1 MRLILVVVLTLSLF
15 SCKKTITDNG
25 HGRMCTYTC
34 SNATLSPQISG
45 TKEELDTILVKTY
58 NLNSSFA
65 NKDLV
70 DTKYYY
76 NPVTGDIR
84 LAENREYEIIAVAD
98 TFRITGIQFEPAR
111 QAYILCADHCTLAAT
126 SVTVNG
132 VIKKPSVSERDV
144 YTFQIN

>member
-1 MRLILVVVLTLSLF
+1 MRLFVIAVLSLSLF

-34 SNATLSPQISG
+34 GNATLTPRLNGSA
-45 TKEELDTILVKTY
+45 EDLDTVVLKTY
-58 NLNSSFA
+58 SINGNFTADKL
-65 NKDLV
+65 K

-76 NPVTGDIR
+76 NVETGDIR
-84 LAENREYEIIAVAD
+84 LEEGKEYEIIAATD
-98 TFRITGIQFEPAR
+98 TFRITGIQFEPTR

-132 VIKKPSVSERDV
+132 VVKEPSVSERDI